1 MEYFELKMFLAIM
14 KCNQSK
20 KVVYTMIRVLFV
32 CLGNICR
39 SPMAEAYFRDL
50 VKKKGLADQ
59 FEIDSAGIGHWHEGK
74 PPYIGTRDKL
84 DDVGISY
91 DGITARQ
98 IRSSDLDD
106 FDYIITMDNQNYRDV
121 IALRQEAPTAK
132 VFNYMAVVDND
143 LEEVPDPYHTG
154 KFDETFE
161 LIELGAEK
169 LLTRILNESK

>member
-1 MEYFELKMFLAIM
+1 
-14 KCNQSK
+14 
-20 KVVYTMIRVLFV
+20 MIRVLFV

-59 FEIDSAGIGHWHEGK
+59 FDIDSAGIGNWHEGK

-84 DDVGISY
+84 DEAGISY
-91 DGITARQ
+91 EGMTARQ
-98 IRSSDLDD
+98 IKRADLDA
-106 FDYIITMDNQNYRDV
+106 FDYIITMDHQNYQDV
-121 IALRQEAPTAK
+121 MALREQAPTAE
-132 VFNYMAVVDND
+132 VFNYMDVVDGD

-161 LIELGAEK
+161 LIELGAHQ
-169 LLTRILNESK
+169 LLTHILKES

>member
-1 MEYFELKMFLAIM
+1 
-14 KCNQSK
+14 
-20 KVVYTMIRVLFV
+20 MIRVLFV

-50 VKKKGLADQ
+50 VEKKGLADQ
-59 FEIDSAGIGHWHEGK
+59 FEIDSAGMGNWHEGK

-84 DDVGISY
+84 DQVGISY
-91 DGITARQ
+91 DGMTARQ
-98 IRSSDLDD
+98 IKSSDLDD
-106 FDYIITMDNQNYRDV
+106 FDYIITMDNQNHRDV
-121 IALRQEAPTAK
+121 MALRQEAPTAK
-132 VFNYMAVVDND
+132 VFNYMDVVDND

-169 LLTRILNESK
+169 LLTQILNESK

>member
-1 MEYFELKMFLAIM
+1 
-14 KCNQSK
+14 
-20 KVVYTMIRVLFV
+20 MIRVLFV

-59 FEIDSAGIGHWHEGK
+59 FDIDSAGIGNWHEGK

-84 DDVGISY
+84 DEAGISY
-91 DGITARQ
+91 EGMTARQ
-98 IRSSDLDD
+98 IKHADLDA
-106 FDYIITMDNQNYRDV
+106 FDYIITMDHQNYQDV
-121 IALRQEAPTAK
+121 MTLREQAPTAK
-132 VFNYMAVVDND
+132 VFNYMDVVDGD

-161 LIELGAEK
+161 LIELGAHQ
-169 LLTRILNESK
+169 LLTDILKESK